1 MEEGQVLEPVQHGLI
16 DQHGVVGVVPGAVEV
31 QVRIHVEL
39 GDSFFQ
45 GGLTAQVPTEE
56 LLVHILEVVVLALP
70 IGVEGDTVKLKVL
83 QQYFHIVVAP
93 LDKDGVIPAPAQEGR
108 AHIQEGGGLRQ
119 ELLQFLLAVG
129 QQTVG
134 PIVDFSADLG
144 VDIAVEG
151 VHHSAAGAVHLHSGY
166 LNELV
171 KREALAAL
179 VPVKGGIPFQ
189 IHENKV

>member
-1 MEEGQVLEPVQHGLI
+1 M
-16 DQHGVVGVVPGAVEV
+16 
-31 QVRIHVEL
+31 
-39 GDSFFQ
+39 
-45 GGLTAQVPTEE
+45 
-56 LLVHILEVVVLALP
+56 
-70 IGVEGDTVKLKVL
+70 KLKVF

-93 LDKDGVIPAPAQEGR
+93 LDEDGVVPAPAQEGGP
-108 AHIQEGGGLRQ
+108 HIKEGGGLRQ
-119 ELLQFLLAVG
+119 QLLELLLAVG

-179 VPVKGGIPFQ
+179 VSVKGGIPFQ